1 MGICWQAG
9 WSFTASFIGAS
20 LEYKITMPVIEVSN
34 ETLRQLDHLRIR
46 IHADSYDAVI
56 RHLMGAEYIRPVY
69 IRDPELEQKRHDDG
83 IGIYK
88 VECNYSGT

>member
-1 MGICWQAG
+1 MGVCWQAG
-9 WSFTASFIGAS
+9 WSFTASFIVAS
-20 LEYKITMPVIEVSN
+20 LEYKIAMPVIEVSN

-46 IHADSYDAVI
+46 IHADSYDVVI

-69 IRDPELEQKRHDDG
+69 IRDPEPEPEQKHPGDG

-88 VECNYSGT
+88 VE